1 MFVMSNKVYEF
12 LKKVTTIFLPAFSTL
27 YIALAELWDLPASLQ
42 VAGTCAAL
50 ATFLGVCLGISSST
64 YRKLDTA
71 YDGNVVVNENPDGGI
86 LYSLEPDVPLDSIQ
100 DMPELRLKVVPGQ
113 PPQHEQG

>member
-1 MFVMSNKVYEF
+1 
-12 LKKVTTIFLPAFSTL
+12 
-27 YIALAELWDLPASLQ
+27 
-42 VAGTCAAL
+42 
-50 ATFLGVCLGISSST
+50 
-64 YRKLDTA
+64 
-71 YDGNVVVNENPDGGI
+71 VVVNENPDGGI